1 MKGIAVAA
9 AAGLLIASLVWPP
22 TTRAQETEPEKAPKL
37 TLKSVEA
44 QVVTLQTQLA
54 TVNTT
59 LSSLHPDDFAVV
71 NSAGGLDR
79 GSSSAVSASNPMT
92 GGYEVTFNR
101 DVSACAYIATI
112 GAIGTNP
119 PNPGQ
124 IAVNSVA
131 DDADSVGVK
140 TYDSAGTAA
149 NSPFHLSLSCP

>member
-9 AAGLLIASLVWPP
+9 AAGLLIAGLVGPGS
-22 TTRAQETEPEKAPKL
+22 TRAQQTEPEKAPKL

-44 QVVTLQTQLA
+44 QVVTLQTELA
-54 TVNTT
+54 T
-59 LSSLHPDDFAVV
+59 LHPDDFAVV
-71 NSAGGLDR
+71 SGTGDLNR
-79 GSSSAVSASNPMT
+79 GSSSAVSASNVVT
-92 GGYEVTFNR
+92 GGYEVTFNK

-112 GAIGTNP
+112 GDVGTNQ

-124 IAVNSVA
+124 IAVYSVA

-140 TYDSAGTAA
+140 TYDSTGTAA

>member
-9 AAGLLIASLVWPP
+9 AAGLLIAGLVGPGP
-22 TTRAQETEPEKAPKL
+22 TRAQQTEPEKAPKL

-71 NSAGGLDR
+71 NSAGALNR
-79 GSSSAVSASNPMT
+79 GSASAVAASNVVT
-92 GGYEVTFNR
+92 GGYEVTFNK

-112 GAIGTNP
+112 GDVGTN
-119 PNPGQ
+119 
-124 IAVNSVA
+124 
-131 DDADSVGVK
+131 
-140 TYDSAGTAA
+140 
-149 NSPFHLSLSCP
+149 